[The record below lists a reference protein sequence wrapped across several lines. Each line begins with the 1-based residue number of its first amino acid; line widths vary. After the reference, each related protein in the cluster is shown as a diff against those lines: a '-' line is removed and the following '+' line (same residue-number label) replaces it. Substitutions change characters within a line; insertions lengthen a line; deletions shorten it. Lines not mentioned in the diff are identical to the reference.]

1 MGSGTV
7 EPFVGLWW
15 GGAKKGVR
23 VNKGVD
29 CESFSLSINWVPYQI
44 CQGDATHVKGGA
56 FCLVT
61 F

>member
-1 MGSGTV
+1 MV
-7 EPFVGLWW
+7 